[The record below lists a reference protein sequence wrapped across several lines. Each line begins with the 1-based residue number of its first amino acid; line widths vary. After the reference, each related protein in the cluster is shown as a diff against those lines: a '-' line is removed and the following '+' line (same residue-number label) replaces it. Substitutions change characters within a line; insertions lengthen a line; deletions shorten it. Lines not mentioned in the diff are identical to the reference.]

1 MDKESILNTYR
12 DLETSKINSIDELKS
27 LVLKQ
32 KPFGKSV
39 HHYGFT
45 VPKYFSDLDFNLN
58 CGNSCCKLK
67 IFDAML
73 GYFHQDGV
81 IIELIKPLSEKSIL
95 SKNFNSDIYRFDHI
109 CFYDENFLINNTL
122 SITKKVFTP
131 LFDKHVSFHLLDRKI
146 KIEKIYTQ

>member
-1 MDKESILNTYR
+1 MDNKAIINIYKDFENSN
-12 DLETSKINSIDELKS
+12 INSVDEIKL

-32 KPFGKSV
+32 KPFDESV
-39 HHYGFT
+39 HHYGFI
-45 VPKYFSDLDFNLN
+45 VPKYFSDFDFNLY
-58 CGNSCCKLK
+58 CGDSCYKLN

-73 GYFHQDGV
+73 GYFYCDGI

-95 SKNFNSDIYRFDHI
+95 SKNFNSDTFRFDHI
-109 CFYDENFLINNTL
+109 CFYAEKSFNENTL

-131 LFDKHVSFHLLDRKI
+131 LFNRYVSFHLIEKKL